1 MPENQDV
8 IERISK
14 NYLIMHKINFY
25 YEPELVAIIY
35 QNYMP
40 NQNQEKLKKKDIKVR
55 KNLIKYIIEKNKINI
70 QKKQKIKIQR
80 KL

>member
-1 MPENQDV
+1 
-8 IERISK
+8 
-14 NYLIMHKINFY
+14 MHKINFY
-25 YEPELVAIIY
+25 YEPELVVIIY

-70 QKKQKIKIQR
+70 
-80 KL
+80 